1 MQCNAAYAMYCVLVQ
16 IAYNAISIHMCM
28 EDTIFQCRTPC
39 HAGDTTRDTLLHQH
53 ALAALQK
60 LSLCR
65 SAQVKIIQLGML
77 PWLVQLLS
85 NTDTLSEHSLE
96 YSMAMLMNLC
106 LRSAGRVACQAL
118 PVLDVLD
125 ALIQVCSATAA

>member
-1 MQCNAAYAMYCVLVQ
+1 MRFTLTRHCSKRLC
-16 IAYNAISIHMCM
+16 
-28 EDTIFQCRTPC
+28 T
-39 HAGDTTRDTLLHQH
+39 AGDDIRDTALHQN

-65 SAQVKIIQLGML
+65 AAQLEITQLGML
-77 PWLVQLLS
+77 PWLVRLLS
-85 NTDTLSEHSLE
+85 NTETISEHSLE

-106 LRSAGRVACQAL
+106 LRSAGRLACEAL

-125 ALIQVCSATAA
+125 ALIQVCS